1 MVLTKDDMKQF
12 FLEGYFVLEGAIRG
26 QDVAGLRL
34 ECQKRLD
41 TQVAMM
47 ERVGAKTLG
56 LSHKEKRY
64 TLPCRHEECPFLQRF
79 LFGNVMMEIV
89 MSRVGDYAYLFLE
102 LFSLKWPRM

>member
-1 MVLTKDDMKQF
+1 MLLTEDNIRKF
-12 FLEGYFVLEGAIRG
+12 HREGYFVLEGAIPG
-26 QDVAGLRL
+26 KDVAGLRL
-34 ECQKRLD
+34 ECQKSLD

-47 ERVGAKTLG
+47 ERVGAETLG